1 MKKMNKG
8 TAIAAIS
15 AIGIASVVTI
25 AGVVS
30 KTLKRN
36 LIRDLNDSDFKNF
49 NSYGECSCS
58 NHNVKDDS
66 YDEVLRYR
74 KGRYY
79 QKMGI
84 Y

>member
-1 MKKMNKG
+1 MKKINKG

-36 LIRDLNDSDFKNF
+36 LIKDLNDSDF
-49 NSYGECSCS
+49 
-58 NHNVKDDS
+58 KDDS
-66 YDEVLRYR
+66 YDEVLRHR

-79 QKMGI
+79 QKMGM